1 VEEENMARPV
11 SENIDSY
18 IQEFPPEVAERL
30 TQLRTAIREAA
41 PDAVEKISWSMPT
54 FWQKVNIA
62 HFAAFKHH
70 IGFYPG
76 AEAIEAFQERL
87 TPYKTSKGA
96 VQLPEGQPLPLTLV
110 QDMVRFNLAR
120 YAGAK

>member
-1 VEEENMARPV
+1 MAWPV
-11 SENIDSY
+11 PVNIDSY
-18 IQEFPPEVAERL
+18 IQEFPEEVAERM
-30 TQLRTAIREAA
+30 TALRSAIREAA
-41 PDAVEKISWSMPT
+41 PDAVEKISWAMPT

-76 AEAIEAFQERL
+76 SEAIMAFEERL
-87 TPYKTSKGA
+87 KPYKTSKGA
-96 VQLPEGQPLPLTLV
+96 VQLPMDAPLPLELV
-110 QDMVRFNLAR
+110 KDMVRFNLAA

>member
-1 VEEENMARPV
+1 MARPV
-11 SENIDSY
+11 PENIDLY
-18 IQEFPPEVAERL
+18 IQEFPQEVADRM
-30 TQLRTAIREAA
+30 TALRGAIREAA
-41 PDAVEKISWSMPT
+41 PDALEKISWSMPT

-76 AEAIEAFQERL
+76 SEAIAAFQERL

-96 VQLPEGQPLPLTLV
+96 VQLPLDAPLPLELS
-110 QDMVRFNLAR
+110 QDMVRFNLAMA
-120 YAGAK
+120 AGRK

>member
-1 VEEENMARPV
+1 MARPV
-11 SENIDSY
+11 PENIDSY
-18 IQEFPPEVAERL
+18 IQEYPEEVAERM
-30 TQLRTAIREAA
+30 TALRGAIREAA
-41 PDAVEKISWSMPT
+41 PDALEKISWAMPT

-76 AEAIEAFQERL
+76 AEAVVAFQERL
-87 TPYKTSKGA
+87 APYKTSKGA
-96 VQLPEGQPLPLTLV
+96 VQLPMDEPLPLELV
-110 QDMVRFNLAR
+110 KDMVRFNLAT

>member
-1 VEEENMARPV
+1 MARPV
-11 SENIDSY
+11 FENIDSY
-18 IQEFPPEVAERL
+18 IQEFPQVAERL
-30 TQLRTAIREAA
+30 TALRQAIRAAA

-62 HFAAFKHH
+62 HFAAFKRH

-76 AEAIEAFQERL
+76 AEAIEAFAERL
-87 TPYKTSKGA
+87 APFKTSKGA
-96 VQLPEGQPLPLTLV
+96 VQFPEGQPLPLELV

-120 YAGAK
+120 FAGAK

>member
-1 VEEENMARPV
+1 MARPV
-11 SENIDSY
+11 YENIDSY
-18 IQEFPPEVAERL
+18 IQECPPEVAERL
-30 TQLRTAIREAA
+30 IQMRSAIREAA
-41 PDAVEKISWSMPT
+41 PDSMEKISWGMPT

-76 AEAIEAFQERL
+76 AEAVEVFQERL
-87 TPYKTSKGA
+87 APYKTSKGA
-96 VQLPEGQPLPLTLV
+96 VQLPLDQPLPLTLV

-120 YAGAK
+120 YAGGK

>member
-1 VEEENMARPV
+1 MARPV
-11 SENIDSY
+11 YENIDSY
-18 IQEFPPEVAERL
+18 IREFPPEVAERL
-30 TQLRTAIREAA
+30 TQMRGAIHEAA
-41 PDAVEKISWSMPT
+41 PDAVEKTSWGMPT

-76 AEAIEAFQERL
+76 AEAVEAFRERL
-87 TPYKTSKGA
+87 ARYKTSKGA
-96 VQLPEGQPLPLTLV
+96 VQLPMDQPLPLQLV

-120 YAGAK
+120 CAGGK